1 MKNLHYIPHTHWDRE
16 WYRSSDAFRIRLTY
30 SFDMLL
36 DILDKNPDYKYFTFD
51 GQTAALEDY
60 LSIRQENKD
69 KISKYVSEK
78 RLFIGPWYIQP
89 DLFLVSGESILRN
102 LVIGSNIASDLGHC
116 MEIGW
121 VPDAFGQIQSTPQI
135 FKELGMKALFA
146 WRGFNYRRTKDSVF
160 LWEAPNGDKLLTVH
174 FPLGYGHYR
183 YLPNKKEDAIKDIQT
198 VIDGVENRFV
208 DNQLLFMGG
217 SDHARPQGEITE
229 ILNEVSEEFEK
240 NGYNIKISNPE
251 EFVEDIVKEQS
262 NSNREMEV
270 YKGEARSADLGRIH
284 AGISSTRVDIKN
296 PMKDFETK
304 LPLVAEPMSVLNS
317 LFGGS
322 YSQSI
327 SNFFWKILFKNQF
340 HDSIYSSSPESVNNS
355 AENRLLNLRH
365 GINEMI
371 WLNFRFLRDKINFSG
386 LNENE
391 QPIILFNTL
400 PYKRND
406 LTFVNLYV
414 RDDNFTIK
422 NFNNNE
428 IEFVKLDNLEA
439 INNEI
444 EHYNG
449 LLNLNDI
456 AEVEEGT
463 MKQVQI
469 KIKSDILPAM
479 GYRAIKI
486 CYGQETKFELTSDLS
501 LNDETKEIENR
512 YLKVKIKEDGTLSVL
527 NKERNVSYE
536 SVHYFEEKGDDGD
549 EYNYSPPVKDLIIN
563 TKNTKADIVLLESNP
578 LFVKYEITHKIEAPF
593 ECINH
598 KRSEKLETSYI
609 VSEIVIESESKKIDF
624 KTTIINNNK
633 DHIIRAVFDDVYESK
648 QSLSEDH
655 FGSVIRDN
663 EIKDIK
669 KLEDGATELEL
680 PIYPMQGY
688 VKLNHNKE
696 VFAVLSKG
704 PSEYEIYNDKSIA
717 LTLIRCVGKFGK
729 ADLKIRPGR
738 ASGYRLDAPSSQLLK
753 DVTSE
758 YAIYFDNDITLGEI
772 SKEANKLKVDVIS
785 RHLKD
790 FTRDVNNNL
799 SDEFSLIE
807 LDERVEIMTLKK
819 CENNNDLVLRIR
831 NGNDFDVEKIN
842 VKVNEI
848 IKEAYTAS
856 LREERVDK
864 LNIENNK
871 FKINK
876 IAKDSFFTLILKVQ

>member
-1 MKNLHYIPHTHWDRE
+1 MKNIHYIPHTHWDRE

-36 DILDKNPDYKYFTFD
+36 NILDTNPEYKYFTFD

-60 LSIRQENKD
+60 LSIRPENKD
-69 KISKYVSEK
+69 KISRYISQQ
-78 RLFIGPWYIQP
+78 RLFVGPWYIQP

-116 MEIGW
+116 MEVGW

-146 WRGFNYRRTKDSVF
+146 WRGFNYRKTKDSVF
-160 LWEAPNGDKLLTVH
+160 LWEAPNGEKLLTIH

-183 YLPNKKEDAIKDIQT
+183 YLPNKKEEAIKDIQT

-251 EFVEDIVKEQS
+251 EFVEDVVKEQEAT
-262 NSNREMEV
+262 NREIEV

-284 AGISSTRVDIKN
+284 AGISSTRMDIKN

-304 LPLVAEPMSVLNS
+304 LPLIAEPMSVLNS

-391 QPIILFNTL
+391 QPIVLFNTL

-406 LTFVNLYV
+406 LAFINLYV
-414 RDDNFTIK
+414 KDDNFTIK
-422 NFNNNE
+422 DFNNNE
-428 IEFVKLDNLEA
+428 IEFVKLENLET

-444 EHYNG
+444 EYYNG

-456 AEVEEGT
+456 AEVEEET

-479 GYRAIKI
+479 GYRVVKI

-598 KRSEKLETSYI
+598 ERSEKLETSYI
-609 VSEIVIESESKKIDF
+609 VSEIVVESESKKIDF

-633 DHIIRAVFDDVYESK
+633 DHIIRAVFDDIYESK

-655 FGSVIRDN
+655 FGSVVRDN

-738 ASGYRLDAPSSQLLK
+738 ASGYRLNAPSSQLLK
-753 DVTSE
+753 EVTSE
-758 YAIYFDNDITLGEI
+758 YAIYFDKNTTLGNI
-772 SKEANKLKVDVIS
+772 SKEANKLKVDVMT

-790 FTRDVNNNL
+790 FTRDINDNL
-799 SDEFSLIE
+799 PDKFSLIE
-807 LDERVEIMTLKK
+807 LDERVEIMALKK
-819 CENNNDLVLRIR
+819 CENNNDLVLRIK
-831 NGNDFDVEKIN
+831 NSNNFDVENIS
-842 VKVNEI
+842 VKVNEV
-848 IKEAYTAS
+848 IKEVYTSS
-856 LREERVDK
+856 LREEIIGR
-864 LNIENNK
+864 LNLENNN

>member
-36 DILDKNPDYKYFTFD
+36 DILDKNPEYKYFTFD

-60 LSIRQENKD
+60 ISIRPENKE
-69 KISKYVSEK
+69 KISKYILEK
-78 RLFIGPWYIQP
+78 RLFVGPWYIQP

-102 LVIGSNIASDLGHC
+102 LVIGSNIASDLGNC

-135 FKELGMKALFA
+135 FKELGMKAVFA

-160 LWEAPNGDKLLTVH
+160 LWEAPNGEKLLTIH

-183 YLPNKKEDAIKDIQT
+183 YLPNNKEDAIKDIQT
-198 VIDGVENRFV
+198 VIDKVENRFF
-208 DNQLLFMGG
+208 DKQLLFMGG

-229 ILNEVSEEFEK
+229 ILSEVNEEFEK

-251 EFVEDIVKEQS
+251 EFVEDVLEDQS
-262 NSNREMEV
+262 ISKREMEV

-284 AGISSTRVDIKN
+284 AGISSTRMDIKN
-296 PMKDFETK
+296 PMKDYETK

-317 LFGGS
+317 LFGGI

-355 AENRLLNLRH
+355 VENRLLNLRH

-400 PYKRND
+400 PYKRKD
-406 LTFVNLYV
+406 LAFVNLYV
-414 RDDNFTIK
+414 KNDNFTIK
-422 NFNNNE
+422 DFNNNE
-428 IEFVKLDNLEA
+428 IEFVKLSNLEE

-444 EHYNG
+444 EQYNG

-456 AEVEEGT
+456 AEVCEGT

-469 KIKSDILPAM
+469 KIKADILPPM

-486 CYGQETKFELTSDLS
+486 CYNESPKLNISSDLS
-501 LNDETKEIENR
+501 IDEKNREIENK
-512 YLKVKIKEDGTLSVL
+512 YLKIKIKDDGTLSVL
-527 NKERNVSYE
+527 NKKNNVAYE
-536 SVHYFEEKGDDGD
+536 NVLYFEEKGDDGD
-549 EYNYSPPVKDLIIN
+549 EYNYSPPVKDVVIT
-563 TKNTKADIVLLESNP
+563 TKGTKAEITLLESNS
-578 LFVKYEITHKIEAPF
+578 LFVKYEIVHKIDAPF

-598 KRSEKLETSYI
+598 ERSEKLETSYI
-609 VSEIVIESESKKIDF
+609 VTDLVLESESQRIDF

-633 DHIIRAVFDDVYESK
+633 DHIIRAIFEDVYESK
-648 QSLSEDH
+648 ESLSEDH

-663 EIKDIK
+663 EIKDFK

-688 VKLNHNKE
+688 VKLNHDKE
-696 VFAVLSKG
+696 LFAVLSKG

-738 ASGYRLDAPSSQLLK
+738 ASGYRLNTPSSQLLK
-753 DVTSE
+753 EVTSQ
-758 YAIYFDNDITLGEI
+758 YSLYLDNKVSIGSI
-772 SKEANKLKVDVIS
+772 SKEANKLKVEVMT

-790 FTRDVNNNL
+790 FTREINDNL
-799 SDEFSLIE
+799 ADEFSLIE

-819 CENNNDLVLRIR
+819 AEKNNDLVLRIK
-831 NGNDFDVEKIN
+831 NSNDFDVENIN
-842 VKVNEI
+842 IKLNDL
-848 IKEAYTAS
+848 IKEAYKAS
-856 LREERVDK
+856 LREEEIEK
-864 LNIENNK
+864 LKIENNNLV
-871 FKINK
+871 INK
-876 IAKDSFFTLILKVQ
+876 ITKNSFLTLILKAV

>member
-1 MKNLHYIPHTHWDRE
+1 MKNVHYIPHTHWDRE
-16 WYRSSDAFRIRLTY
+16 WYRSSEAFRIRLVY

-36 DILDKNPDYKYFTFD
+36 DILDKNPEYKYFTFD
-51 GQTAALEDY
+51 GQTAAIEDY
-60 LSIRQENKD
+60 LSIRPENKE
-69 KISKYVSEK
+69 KISKHILDK
-78 RLFIGPWYIQP
+78 RLYIGPWFIQP

-102 LVIGSNIASDLGHC
+102 LVIGSNIASDLGNC

-135 FKELGMKALFA
+135 FKELGMKAVFA
-146 WRGFNYRRTKDSVF
+146 WRGFNYRKTKDSVF

-183 YLPNKKEDAIKDIQT
+183 YLPTNKDDAIKDIQN
-198 VIDGVENRFV
+198 VIDSVENRFI

-217 SDHARPQGEITE
+217 SDHARPQGDITN
-229 ILNEVSEEFEK
+229 ILNEVCEEFEK
-240 NGYNIKISNPE
+240 SGYNLKISNPE
-251 EFVEDIVKEQS
+251 EFVEDVLKEQLK
-262 NSNREMEV
+262 SNREVEV

-284 AGISSTRVDIKN
+284 AGISSTRMDIKN
-296 PMKDFETK
+296 PMKDYETK
-304 LPLVAEPMSVLNS
+304 LPLIAEPMSVINS

-355 AENRLLNLRH
+355 VENRLLSLRH

-371 WLNFRFLRDKINFSG
+371 WLNFRFLRDKINFSS

-391 QPIILFNTL
+391 QPIVLFNTL
-400 PYKRND
+400 PYKRDD
-406 LTFVNLYV
+406 LVFINLYV
-414 RDDNFTIK
+414 KDDNFTIK
-422 NFNNNE
+422 DFYHNE
-428 IEFVKLDNLEA
+428 IYFVKTDNLEN

-444 EHYNG
+444 EYYNG

-456 AEVEEGT
+456 AEVSEGT

-469 KIKSDILPAM
+469 KIKADILPPM
-479 GYRAIKI
+479 GYKAIKV
-486 CYGQETKFELTSDLS
+486 CYGESPKLSENSDL
-501 LNDETKEIENR
+501 LLDKENRIFENR
-512 YLKVKIKEDGTLSVL
+512 YLKVNIKDDGTLTVL
-527 NKERNVSYE
+527 NKESNLTYE
-536 SVHYFEEKGDDGD
+536 NILYFEEKGDDGD
-549 EYNYSPPVKDLIIN
+549 EYNYSPPVKDLVIT
-563 TKNTKADIVLLESNP
+563 TKNTNADIKLIESNH
-578 LFVKYEITHKIEAPF
+578 LFIKYEIIHKIDAPF

-598 KRSEKLETSYI
+598 ERCEKIETSYI
-609 VSEIVIESESKKIDF
+609 ATEVILKCDSKRIDF

-663 EIKDIK
+663 EIKDFK

-688 VKLNHNKE
+688 VKLNHDKE
-696 VFAVLSKG
+696 VLAVLSKG

-717 LTLIRCVGKFGK
+717 ITLIRCVGKFGK

-738 ASGYRLDAPSSQLLK
+738 ASGYRLDASSSQLLK
-753 DVTSE
+753 EVTST
-758 YAIYFDNDITLGEI
+758 YSIYFDNNVILGDI

-790 FTRDVNNNL
+790 FTRDVNDNL
-799 SDEFSLIE
+799 KDEFSLIE
-807 LDERVEIMTLKK
+807 LDNRLEIMALKK
-819 CENNNDLVLRIR
+819 CEKSDDFILRIK
-831 NGNDFDVEKIN
+831 NSNDFDIENITLKIN
-842 VKVNEI
+842 ALINEV
-848 IKEAYTAS
+848 YVSS
-856 LREERVDK
+856 LREEKIDK
-864 LNIENNK
+864 LDINEGK
-871 FKINK
+871 VTINK
-876 IAKDSFFTLILKVQ
+876 IKKNSFLTLMLKQA